1 MVKYKLVSHIA
12 EGPRNVLSVESLSTA
27 AQLYKKIA
35 FEKTCNGWM
44 AVTALKIMG
53 NAVIWWA
60 IHYFLLVVCCNAR
73 ITTEIK
79 CFN

>member
-35 FEKTCNGWM
+35 FEKTCNG
-44 AVTALKIMG
+44 
-53 NAVIWWA
+53 
-60 IHYFLLVVCCNAR
+60 
-73 ITTEIK
+73 
-79 CFN
+79 